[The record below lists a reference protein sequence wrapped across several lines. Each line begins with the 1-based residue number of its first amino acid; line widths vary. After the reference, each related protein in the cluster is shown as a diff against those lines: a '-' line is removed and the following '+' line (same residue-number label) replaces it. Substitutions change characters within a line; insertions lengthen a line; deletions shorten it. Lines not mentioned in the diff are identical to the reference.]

1 MSVIRA
7 VELMTKLHEF
17 VWYDHGVML
26 TFTLNGDPYEL
37 DSPVTISTLLARLEI
52 DARQVAV
59 ELNLE
64 VVKKVAYESS
74 VVNHG
79 DTVEIVN
86 FVGGG

>member
-1 MSVIRA
+1 
-7 VELMTKLHEF
+7 
-17 VWYDHGVML
+17 ML
-26 TFTLNGDPYEL
+26 TFTLNGEPYEL

-52 DARQVAV
+52 DARTVAV

-79 DTVEIVN
+79 DAIEIVN

>member
-1 MSVIRA
+1 MSSYGTISP
-7 VELMTKLHEF
+7 
-17 VWYDHGVML
+17 ML
-26 TFTLNGDPYEL
+26 TFLLNGEPHEL

-52 DARQVAV
+52 DARTVAV

-64 VVKKVAYESS
+64 VVKKAAYESS

-79 DTVEIVN
+79 DAIEIVN

>member
-1 MSVIRA
+1 
-7 VELMTKLHEF
+7 MTKPHEF
-17 VWYDHGVML
+17 VWYDHEVML
-26 TFTLNGDPYEL
+26 TFTLNGERYEL

-79 DTVEIVN
+79 DSVEIVN